1 MPSAETNISEQKKEI
16 IKNLYDSGIP
26 EDFIALQ
33 LDLEISLVIDILKE
47 LEAYE
52 GEHRAG

>member
-1 MPSAETNISEQKKEI
+1 MASAETNISEQKKEI

-47 LEAYE
+47 LETYE